1 MHAAHLSDEYVQM
14 AKDKGT
20 EHAMRMKFYE
30 IKTMDMP
37 KQLRAIAVQLEMG
50 KETERIHIQG
60 YFGVDLSAILEL
72 LWKVV
77 RCDGDMFP
85 DGQGWTR

>member
-20 EHAMRMKFYE
+20 EHAMRSKFYE

-50 KETERIHIQG
+50 KETERSPYSG
-60 YFGVDLSAILEL
+60 LY
-72 LWKVV
+72 
-77 RCDGDMFP
+77 
-85 DGQGWTR
+85 